1 MKNWKENV
9 EINKEKNLVS
19 SVLMVCFLI
28 FALSFWGAFSFHDSH
43 IDDTGRDPQ
52 ILALSK

>member
-28 FALSFWGAFSFHDSH
+28 FALSFWGVFSFQDNHINDS
-43 IDDTGRDPQ
+43 GADPQ